1 MIDWRDQRHE
11 NRITVQMVSPT
22 NLNDVYGELEGVDLS
37 GSSLSA
43 GYYVD
48 TRTSGTIAV
57 VGEGWIRGSFLR
69 VIYEIPEWDYRRTL
83 GTYLVTDDGAKR
95 SNGRWDYELQLQSM
109 LFALS
114 TEKAKKPWTLAKGA
128 SAKKAIKQILEAS
141 NRPYIDKASRDYTFG
156 SPVVMESG
164 KPILTRLF
172 GLTQPSSNRLD
183 VDGNGYVTISPYV
196 LPNSKVPILEID
208 LNDPRG
214 IAHDDLA
221 RSTDWLQMPTEA
233 AVSFKYTTSSDGK
246 SVEHEI
252 NAWAT
257 VSANSHA
264 SRAIRGYTVTDFRTI
279 SDMNPQTQAQAQ
291 KLANEYL
298 KGDSREHVTWNLTTQ
313 YLPIWEGD
321 VITLRVYDGM
331 EQYRGIRKCL
341 VKNVELDLQFMQM
354 QLTLKE
360 TASGDDDDG

>member
-1 MIDWRDQRHE
+1 MIDWRDQRRT
-11 NRITVQMVSPT
+11 NNIKVTMVSPT
-22 NLNDVYGELEGVDLS
+22 NLEATYGELEGIDLS

-48 TRTSGTIAV
+48 TRTSGTLAV
-57 VGEGWIRGSFLR
+57 VGDGWIRGSFLR
-69 VIYEIPEWDYRRTL
+69 VAYEIPEWDYRRVL
-83 GTYLVTDDGAKR
+83 GTYLVTDDGASR
-95 SNGRWDYELQLQSM
+95 SNGKWDYELQLQST

-114 TEKAKKPWTLAKGA
+114 TEKGKRPWTIAQGA
-128 SAKKAIKQILEAS
+128 SAKRAIKQILEAA
-141 NRPYIDKASRDYTFG
+141 NRPYIDKNSRDYIFA

-164 KPILTRLF
+164 TSVLARLF
-172 GLTQPSSNRLD
+172 ALTKPSNNRLD

-196 LPNSKVPILEID
+196 LPDSKVPILEID
-208 LNDPRG
+208 LLDPRG
-214 IAHDDLA
+214 IAHDDLT
-221 RSTDWLQMPTEA
+221 RYTDWLQMPTEVA
-233 AVSFKYTTSSDGK
+233 LSYKYTETVNGAAT
-246 SVEHEI
+246 EREI
-252 NAWAT
+252 TAWAT
-257 VSANSHA
+257 ISANKHA
-264 SRAIRGYTVTDFRTI
+264 ARAIRGYTVTDFRTI

-291 KLANEYL
+291 KLVNEYL
-298 KGDSREHVTWNLTTQ
+298 KGDSREHVTWNITTQ

-321 VITLRVYDGM
+321 VITLVVHDGM